1 MHARTHSPQSV
12 ALTAPPPSQKM
23 QKIVAALALSGAS
36 ALVAPA
42 APRATVKVQET
53 KADLERLC
61 AENPTALPFEG
72 IWDPL
77 GCADFNFWG
86 LGNEATIGYLRHAEI
101 KHGRIAMAG
110 FLGFFVQ
117 SPGNF
122 IGDIVSGD
130 HAILPYRGYVAGC
143 TPQEQWANI
152 PMIGKLQIL
161 TAVGMLESYGEGA
174 GYPESYTHYTKGGQP
189 GYYPPI
195 KGKGPAWKSTNNSS
209 LGPFKQILLDLRA
222 AAAALRRPLG
232 FGFRDMS
239 AADKKKIFSRDQQ
252 RPASSPAR
260 PLRPARLRLP
270 RHVCRGQE
278 EGPFGSQQRPHGHDR
293 AVEITSLVDA
303 PHRSFLGPRGVR
315 GPPART
321 RSTKSSTSTCR
332 RATSTSWARSSPSSP
347 RPSR

>member
-1 MHARTHSPQSV
+1 
-12 ALTAPPPSQKM
+12 M

-174 GYPESYTHYTKGGQP
+174 GYPASYTHYTKGGQP

-195 KGKGPAWKSTNNSS
+195 KGKGGVEISQSSRVHARWRGGRRVDDEPISTTGF
-209 LGPFKQILLDLRA
+209 LFKQIPRT
-222 AAAALRRPLG
+222 RR
-232 FGFRDMS
+232 R
-239 AADKKKIFSRDQQ
+239 
-252 RPASSPAR
+252 ASSP
-260 PLRPARLRLP
+260 
-270 RHVCRGQE
+270 
-278 EGPFGSQQRPHGHDR
+278 
-293 AVEITSLVDA
+293 
-303 PHRSFLGPRGVR
+303 
-315 GPPART
+315 
-321 RSTKSSTSTCR
+321 RSTT
-332 RATSTSWARSSPSSP
+332 AAWP
-347 RPSR
+347 

>member
-1 MHARTHSPQSV
+1 
-12 ALTAPPPSQKM
+12 M

-143 TPQEQWANI
+143 RPQEQWANI

-174 GYPESYTHYTKGGQP
+174 GYPASYTHYTKGGQP

-195 KGKGPAWKSTNNSS
+195 KGRGPAWKST
-209 LGPFKQILLDLRA
+209 
-222 AAAALRRPLG
+222 
-232 FGFRDMS
+232 S
-239 AADKKKIFSRDQQ
+239 ASGA
-252 RPASSPAR
+252 
-260 PLRPARLRLP
+260 
-270 RHVCRGQE
+270 
-278 EGPFGSQQRPHGHDR
+278 
-293 AVEITSLVDA
+293 
-303 PHRSFLGPRGVR
+303 
-315 GPPART
+315 T
-321 RSTKSSTSTCR
+321 R
-332 RATSTSWARSSPSSP
+332 
-347 RPSR
+347 

>member
-1 MHARTHSPQSV
+1 MHTKHAI
-12 ALTAPPPSQKM
+12 TAPNPSQKM

-174 GYPESYTHYTKGGQP
+174 GYPASYTYYTGAASRATTRP
-189 GYYPPI
+189 SR
-195 KGKGPAWKSTNNSS
+195 ARAARSSKST
-209 LGPFKQILLDLRA
+209 
-222 AAAALRRPLG
+222 
-232 FGFRDMS
+232 
-239 AADKKKIFSRDQQ
+239 
-252 RPASSPAR
+252 R

-270 RHVCRGQE
+270 RHVRTREGLFADQRRPSAVGLVPCRNQI
-278 EGPFGSQQRPHGHDR
+278 R
-293 AVEITSLVDA
+293 A
-303 PHRSFLGPRGVR
+303 PHAMLSPELHHHWLIPTGLFSVLAGRSR
-315 GPPART
+315 ART

>member
-1 MHARTHSPQSV
+1 
-12 ALTAPPPSQKM
+12 M

-195 KGKGPAWKSTNNSS
+195 KGKG
-209 LGPFKQILLDLRA
+209 GPFKQILLDLYD
-222 AAAALRRPLG
+222 PLG

-239 AADKKKIFSRDQQ
+239 AADKKKGLFAEINNGRMAMIGLVPCRNQTNFGRHTPSTR
-252 RPASSPAR
+252 RC
-260 PLRPARLRLP
+260 LR
-270 RHVCRGQE
+270 
-278 EGPFGSQQRPHGHDR
+278 S
-293 AVEITSLVDA
+293 SLVDFHTGLFSVLA
-303 PHRSFLGPRGVR
+303 ESAVPGSNPQYKILNIDMPTSDVDIMGSVIPQLTSPFALKAYPVLAICALVQQQRSL
-315 GPPART
+315 
-321 RSTKSSTSTCR
+321 KK
-332 RATSTSWARSSPSSP
+332 
-347 RPSR
+347 

>member
-1 MHARTHSPQSV
+1 M
-12 ALTAPPPSQKM
+12 ALTAHYPSQM

-174 GYPESYTHYTKGGQP
+174 GYPASYTHYTKGGQP

-195 KGKGPAWKSTNNSS
+195 KGRVGGQIQFNLYDPFNWFPEQGAESKARGLKSE
-209 LGPFKQILLDLRA
+209 ILNGRA
-222 AAAALRRPLG
+222 AMIGIMG
-232 FGFRDMS
+232 FCSEAKVPGG
-239 AADKKKIFSRDQQ
+239 A
-252 RPASSPAR
+252 
-260 PLRPARLRLP
+260 
-270 RHVCRGQE
+270 
-278 EGPFGSQQRPHGHDR
+278 
-293 AVEITSLVDA
+293 
-303 PHRSFLGPRGVR
+303 
-315 GPPART
+315 
-321 RSTKSSTSTCR
+321 
-332 RATSTSWARSSPSSP
+332 
-347 RPSR
+347 